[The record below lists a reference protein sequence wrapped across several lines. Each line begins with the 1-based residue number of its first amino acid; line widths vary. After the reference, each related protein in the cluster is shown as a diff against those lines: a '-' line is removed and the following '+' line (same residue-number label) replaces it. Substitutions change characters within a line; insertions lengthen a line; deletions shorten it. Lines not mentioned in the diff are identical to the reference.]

1 MNSEKNCSTKKTM
14 TRPGFDQLITLYH
27 AIRFERGSRG
37 GELTV
42 ASSDQAELLRTILA
56 DFRRYG
62 LALASGEP
70 DEFAAGS
77 TLRVRAEDPRIGLGL
92 LADTFA
98 DVLQFPGGRIKEPR
112 YFLLD
117 LGYAHTDASP
127 PEVVTRYR
135 KVLDFIALLN
145 ECAAYL
151 DKEAQELVFLVDGKF
166 SLPLLYSA
174 DVLNDL
180 DVTTLDTLLTR
191 FAQDT
196 HREQKLELLAKAVH
210 ETCSSASANERFA
223 RLLAELGALTKRFD
237 DGYRLFAAEF
247 SYEKIRDQLESSR
260 LEEMAKIHKT
270 FSDIQNQILSIPVA
284 TLVVATQL
292 KPAQAWDAAFWV
304 NTAILI
310 GVWIFAVLTYFVLR
324 NQLHTLDV
332 IEKDIERKKAKVQA
346 DKYADVQDIV
356 SNTFPLLDERLTTQ
370 RRAFRTVRW
379 IVVVGLVLA
388 HVMYA
393 LLTQPFRSYMDCLFG
408 P

>member
-1 MNSEKNCSTKKTM
+1 M

-27 AIRFERGSRG
+27 AIRFEAGRRS

-42 ASSDQAELLRTILA
+42 ASLEQAELLRTLLA
-56 DFRRYG
+56 DFQRYG
-62 LALASGEP
+62 LALAPGEP
-70 DEFAAGS
+70 DEFATGS
-77 TLRVRAEDPRIGLGL
+77 TLRVRADDPRIGLGL

-98 DVLQFPGGRIKEPR
+98 DVLKFPSGRIKEPR
-112 YFLLD
+112 HFLLD
-117 LGYAHTDASP
+117 LGYAYNDASP

-135 KVLDFIALLN
+135 KVLNLIALLS

-166 SLPLLYSA
+166 SLPVLYNTDA
-174 DVLNDL
+174 LNDL
-180 DVTTLDTLLTR
+180 DVAALDTLITR
-191 FAQDT
+191 FTQDT

-210 ETCSSASANERFA
+210 ETCNSSPVNERFT
-223 RLLAELGALTKRFD
+223 RLLAELGALSKRFD

-247 SYEKIRDQLESSR
+247 SYEKIRDQLEASR

-356 SNTFPLLDERLTTQ
+356 SSTFPLLDERLATQ

-379 IVVVGLVLA
+379 IVVAGLALA

-393 LLTQPFRSYMDCLFG
+393 LLTQPFRTYVDCLFG
-408 P
+408 L